1 MLTLITLKNSIC
13 AHLVLLYNCLVAKLL
28 ASGEN
33 TKNHILRVEKRYL
46 HLSCSVGPNL
56 RVRMQLWL
64 FIQASTSW

>member
-1 MLTLITLKNSIC
+1 
-13 AHLVLLYNCLVAKLL
+13 LYNCLVAKLL